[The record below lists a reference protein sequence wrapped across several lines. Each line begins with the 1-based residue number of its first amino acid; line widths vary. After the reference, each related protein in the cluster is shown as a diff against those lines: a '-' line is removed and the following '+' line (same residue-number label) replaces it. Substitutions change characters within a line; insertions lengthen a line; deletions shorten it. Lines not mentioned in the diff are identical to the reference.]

1 MGMLSK
7 LSGTAKNI
15 ARKNYQK
22 LSPRSNRTVVAGLVA
37 GLTSVTLTTQTIAV
51 TPVDLKDDRSAKS
64 TGFDLIYEAR
74 DLDLP
79 QGVRDGLTQARTS
92 IEDTKK
98 RVTESKKR
106 ITKEVLPYIE
116 KAYWTEAKEAL
127 RLQVGT
133 LRFDLKT
140 LAETKP
146 KAEKKA
152 ALAAKKRFF
161 SDIEKVDF
169 AIREKKMDTA
179 LKSYGIAVTSL
190 DALLAQL
197 L

>member
-64 TGFDLIYEAR
+64 TGFELIYEAR

-79 QGVRDGLTQARTS
+79 QNVRDGLTQARNS
-92 IEDTKK
+92 VDDTKK
-98 RVTESKKR
+98 RVAESKKR
-106 ITKEVLPYIE
+106 ITKEVLPYIK
-116 KAYWTEAKEAL
+116 KAYWTDAKEAL

-133 LRFDLKT
+133 LRFDLNT
-140 LAETKP
+140 LAGTKS
-146 KAEKKA
+146 KAEKKL
-152 ALAAKKRFF
+152 ALAAKKQFLK
-161 SDIEKVDF
+161 DIEMVDF
-169 AIREKKMDTA
+169 AIREKKMDAA
-179 LKSYGIAVTSL
+179 LKSYDTAISSL
-190 DALLAQL
+190 DVVLSKVL
-197 L
+197 

>member
-1 MGMLSK
+1 MILS
-7 LSGTAKNI
+7 SSAG
-15 ARKNYQK
+15 
-22 LSPRSNRTVVAGLVA
+22 RTIVAGLVA
-37 GLTSVTLTTQTIAV
+37 GLTTEIVTKPSIAV

-133 LRFDLKT
+133 LRFDLNT
-140 LAETKP
+140 LAETKS
-146 KAEKKA
+146 KTEKKA
-152 ALAAKKRFF
+152 ALAAKKQFF
-161 SDIEKVDF
+161 TDIEKVDF
-169 AIREKKMDTA
+169 AIREKKMEAA
-179 LKSYGIAVTSL
+179 LKAYGVAVSSL
-190 DALLAQL
+190 DSVLSKVL
-197 L
+197 